1 MPRSHQGPLFHSH
14 APGFAGSAPVSRVPP
29 HCAPSRDTLGSPRAV
44 VVDDHPLFRRG
55 LRDAMERGGGFS
67 VVGEAG
73 SGREALVLIRSL
85 QPDLVLLD
93 MRLGDMDAADALSR
107 LHADRA
113 ETRVAVVTASRDPVD
128 MQSAL
133 RAGADGYLLKT
144 VEPQVL
150 LAQLRRVLAG
160 ELVLADGLG
169 ESLARAIRDDR
180 QCGALDRAGLTDR
193 ERQIL
198 ECIADGYGNQR
209 IAVELGIA
217 ESTVKVHVKHLL
229 RKLGVRSRVEAALW
243 CLNQARRAGR
253 SGPSTGSRGF
263 RRVQMVEAAQCRMPE
278 DEERGKAQ

>member
-1 MPRSHQGPLFHSH
+1 M
-14 APGFAGSAPVSRVPP
+14 
-29 HCAPSRDTLGSPRAV
+29 
-44 VVDDHPLFRRG
+44 
-55 LRDAMERGGGFS
+55 MEHGGGFK

-73 SGREALVLIRSL
+73 SGREGMVLIRTL

-93 MRLGDMDAADALSR
+93 VRFGDTDAAETLSK
-107 LHADRA
+107 LHADRV
-113 ETRVAVVTASRDPVD
+113 ETRVAIVTASRDPVD
-128 MQSAL
+128 MQAAL

-144 VEPQVL
+144 VEPKAL
-150 LAQLRRVLAG
+150 LVQLRRVLAG

-180 QCGALDRAGLTDR
+180 KCEALDRAGLTSR

-198 ECIADGYGNQR
+198 ECIAGGFGNQK
-209 IAVELGIA
+209 IAAELGIA

-253 SGPSTGSRGF
+253 SGRLAGSHGF
-263 RRVQMVEAAQCRMPE
+263 QQVQMVEASYGRMPE
-278 DEERGKAQ
+278 DEDRSEVQ